1 MAKLGKRRAFRGL
14 LKWSLLLSLGLPL
27 VCVCL
32 LQRAAADLGDQAL
45 RLGPELALWAG
56 RFGPVTTLE
65 LNGHTMHVGSVT
77 SEQTVAQVLTRFRAL
92 CTRES
97 GGLAEE
103 LAARAQ
109 PLTQDDAQL
118 AVGITREALGEGVG
132 ASGCLARGKH
142 GGALDLL
149 HRIHEFA
156 ASKDLSALGQLRY
169 VYVRKTQAGGSH
181 AVLVWN
187 DGPLRVE
194 RMFPAQGDAAGADLP
209 RVPRPLSSRRLI
221 SAQVRGKP
229 YGLLTYELAE
239 RDPLLALER
248 YDAQLTTAGFVAVHL
263 PTVSEGELYSR
274 VFVQDDVPLQVHA
287 VRNGEQTVIALLR
300 MGGPSHA
307 TYTAER

>member
-1 MAKLGKRRAFRGL
+1 MAKPGKRSLFRGP
-14 LKWSLLLSLGLPL
+14 LKWSLLLSLGFTLI
-27 VCVCL
+27 CVCL
-32 LQRAAADLGDQAL
+32 LQRAAAGLGDQAL
-45 RLGPELALWAG
+45 RLGPELASWAG

-103 LAARAQ
+103 LSARAR
-109 PLTQDDAQL
+109 PLIQDDAQL
-118 AVGITREALGEGVG
+118 ALGITREALGDGVG
-132 ASGCLARGKH
+132 ASGCFARGKR
-142 GGALDLL
+142 GGSLDLL
-149 HRIHEFA
+149 RRIREFA
-156 ASKDLSALGQLRY
+156 ASRDLSALGQLRY
-169 VYVRKTQAGGSH
+169 VYVRKTDSGGSH

-187 DGPLRVE
+187 DGPLLVQ
-194 RMFPAQGDAAGADLP
+194 RMFPALGDAAGGDLP
-209 RVPRPLSSRRLI
+209 GVPRPGGSRRLI

-239 RDPLLALER
+239 RDPLVALER
-248 YDAQLTTAGFVAVHL
+248 YHAQLTAAGFRAVHL

-274 VFVQDDVPLQVHA
+274 VFLQDDVPLQVHA
-287 VRNGEQTVIALLR
+287 VRNGPQTVIALLR
-300 MGGPSHA
+300 MGGRSHA